1 MNTPTVLLIDGDS
14 DSLTIY
20 SLILEHHGFTVL
32 RAVDGDEGFR
42 MACEHRPTLVVL
54 EPYVPTSGDHPIM
67 ELLHLDDRT
76 TGLPVLLVTAVPG
89 LLEGLAREREAG
101 GYLTK
106 PCQPRRFLAEVQ
118 RRLEPPIL
126 GAA

>member
-1 MNTPTVLLIDGDS
+1 MKTPTVLLIDRDR

-20 SLILEHHGFTVL
+20 SLILEHHGLTVL

-54 EPYVPTSGDHPIM
+54 EPYIPTSGERPIM

-76 TGLPVLLVTAVPG
+76 TGLPLLLVTAVPG
-89 LLEGLAREREAG
+89 LLEGVAREREAAG
-101 GYLTK
+101 HLTK
-106 PCQPRRFLAEVQ
+106 PCRPRRFLAEVQ
-118 RRLEPPIL
+118 RRLEPTMP